1 MADLSVEDKAKGR
14 RIITQFFRTMPIV
27 QKNLMNIFDQDGY
40 EGIYRI
46 QSLLYP
52 KNAQEISSIDTLRKS
67 LSMILQ
73 HIYGMPVEDKEGY
86 FQDILNCKSASQ
98 VVRKEKETLVE
109 HFYSDLPELKK
120 FFLQELVEDR
130 NFRTMNLLCQ
140 KFLKDEEGVSI
151 TDMRSFKNH
160 IRNLREALDEELSAN
175 TSQEELIAVIRE
187 HKEAME
193 AEQSAAPAEA
203 GAAAGEAVEGEA
215 GEKRKIIMDTLADAK
230 YQDLRDLLLQ
240 RATADPNF
248 ETFQRYLDNILAP
261 SSRLEAKD
269 MATFSEG
276 VQKIKAFRDN
286 LEQEFGAQSAS

>member
-1 MADLSVEDKAKGR
+1 
-14 RIITQFFRTMPIV
+14 
-27 QKNLMNIFDQDGY
+27 
-40 EGIYRI
+40 
-46 QSLLYP
+46 
-52 KNAQEISSIDTLRKS
+52 
-67 LSMILQ
+67 
-73 HIYGMPVEDKEGY
+73 
-86 FQDILNCKSASQ
+86 
-98 VVRKEKETLVE
+98 
-109 HFYSDLPELKK
+109 
-120 FFLQELVEDR
+120 
-130 NFRTMNLLCQ
+130 
-140 KFLKDEEGVSI
+140 LKDEEGVSI

-248 ETFQRYLDNILAP
+248 ETFQRYLDNILAS